1 VFDVIIIGGGPAGA
15 SCALWLKLLGFSP
28 CIIEKQK
35 VLGGLQ
41 AQSPFPNAWIATQK
55 IRTGVEIA
63 RELHENILEHH
74 IPCYFEHA
82 VISITPQGTLFEV
95 TAQLEALTQTSH
107 GILNESASINI
118 NIHPIP
124 TQTFTAPFVVIASGV
139 SAKTGGFEP
148 HPQVLF
154 GPSQALLETN
164 FTGKKVAIL
173 GGGDN
178 AFENYFYIQSKGA
191 KKTHLF
197 ARSIRA
203 RKEFIER
210 IKSEDVFLGAYTI
223 DAKTRQVNQPL
234 YNYMNDY
241 DYLIVMYGWSAQ
253 LDYAQS
259 LSLHCNSQG
268 FIITNAARETS
279 QKNVY
284 AIGEV
289 TQQLHPCCV
298 TAMADGVTAAK
309 AIQQKIEQKTTD
321 SLIKKFTQHERNY

>member
-1 VFDVIIIGGGPAGA
+1 MFDVIIIGGGPAGA

-55 IRTGVEIA
+55 MRTGVEIA
-63 RELHENILEHH
+63 RELHENILEHR
-74 IPCYFEHA
+74 IPCYFEHT
-82 VISITPQGTLFEV
+82 VVSITHRGTLLEV
-95 TAQLEALTQTSH
+95 TAQMPNHALAEPLPLTGPNQ
-107 GILNESASINI
+107 IL
-118 NIHPIP
+118 
-124 TQTFTAPFVVIASGV
+124 TAPFVVIASGV
-139 SAKTGGFEP
+139 SAKTGGIEA
-148 HPQVLF
+148 HPQILY
-154 GPSQALLETN
+154 GPTQALLETD
-164 FTGKKVAIL
+164 FSGKKVAIL

-191 KKTHLF
+191 KNTHLF

-223 DAKTRQVNQPL
+223 NAKTRQVNQTT
-234 YNYMNDY
+234 YNYINDY
-241 DYLIVMYGWSAQ
+241 DYLIVMYGWGAQ

-309 AIQQKIEQKTTD
+309 AIQQKIEQKTTAP
-321 SLIKKFTQHERNY
+321 LIAKFTKSERNS